1 MPFSQLFRSKKHHS
15 PLPAPLL
22 PQKTTTK
29 QNKKY
34 DKWLTKSAY
43 SKAKQVFLGFVFQAV
58 GFNFVSAF
66 IENASYRP
74 RLKTNLKTSFRRFI
88 INSKSLS
95 KHYIPNRNG
104 RISTTQTRKIS
115 KNSKRRTTYTSPA
128 RDGAV
133 VRALASHQC
142 GPGSNPG
149 VHAICGLSLFLVL
162 SFAPRG
168 FSPGTPVFPS
178 PQKPTLH
185 SNSIW
190 NARTRLNEF
199 IWTLRRF
206 VGKKAKQLAIKA
218 LNSAS
223 YNKTHKHG
231 SPLITSVTPTPTNK
245 KPRLIEDLPTKWI
258 PSLCP
263 KKLPRVKHV
272 SAHILPFHQ
281 DPQNRPR

>member
-22 PQKTTTK
+22 HQKTTTK

-74 RLKTNLKTSFRRFI
+74 QSEDELENKLQTIHHKFQVTLKALHPQQKWSNIDDADKKNFKELKEKNYVYLPSKGWRSGESARL
-88 INSKSLS
+88 
-95 KHYIPNRNG
+95 P
-104 RISTTQTRKIS
+104 
-115 KNSKRRTTYTSPA
+115 PMW
-128 RDGAV
+128 
-133 VRALASHQC
+133 
-142 GPGSNPG
+142 PGFN
-149 VHAICGLSLFLVL
+149 AICGLSLLLVL

-190 NARTRLNEF
+190 DARARLNEF

-231 SPLITSVTPTPTNK
+231 SPLITSVTPTLTNK